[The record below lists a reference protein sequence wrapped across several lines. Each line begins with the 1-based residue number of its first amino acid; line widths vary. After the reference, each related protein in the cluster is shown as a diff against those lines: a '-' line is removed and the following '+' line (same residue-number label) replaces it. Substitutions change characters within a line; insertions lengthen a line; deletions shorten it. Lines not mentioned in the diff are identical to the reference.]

1 MVLQCLNYHSH
12 PVHGNEAPCMS
23 TKWQRNNWGKCS
35 QVRRAFSE
43 APNPSGSK
51 YHQDPDTRKVMSPGQ
66 IQNSVTHTS
75 NLTKKN
81 IVIPLVHPLD
91 SNLSMSSTGNR

>member
-1 MVLQCLNYHSH
+1 MVMRLHAC
-12 PVHGNEAPCMS
+12 
-23 TKWQRNNWGKCS
+23 QRNGRETTGENVQNTGTT

-51 YHQDPDTRKVMSPGQ
+51 YHQDPDTRKVMSPVQ
-66 IQNSVTHTS
+66 IQNSGTHTS

-81 IVIPLVHPLD
+81 IVVPLVHPLD
-91 SNLSMSSTGNR
+91 SNLSMSSTGNH